1 MKERYHRQ
9 TLLPEVGEEGQ
20 RKLREARVL
29 IVGAGGLGCPVA
41 LYLAGA
47 GVGHLGLVDDD
58 VVSLSNLHRQVLYEE
73 ADLGHP
79 KAECAVRHLQTKNSD
94 IELKAYPMRLTPD
107 NAERLIAEYDLVVD
121 GCDNHATRYLLSD
134 ICEKQKKPYVH
145 AAIGA
150 FQGQVAILC
159 YGEGAPTYRAL
170 FPDEDMMCS
179 LEAGKGVI
187 GTTPAVVG
195 SLVANEVLKLI
206 IGYGKSLLGQLLV
219 IDLLTLDV
227 QKILLTKCHPERSEG
242 SR

>member
-9 TLLPEVGEEGQ
+9 TLLPEIGEEGQ
-20 RKLREARVL
+20 KKLQNARVL
-29 IVGAGGLGCPVA
+29 IVGVGGLGCPVA
-41 LYLAGA
+41 LYFAGA

-58 VVSLSNLHRQVLYEE
+58 AVSLSNLHRQVLYEE
-73 ADLGHP
+73 VDLGYP
-79 KAECAVRHLQTKNSD
+79 KAECAARHLQAKNSD

-145 AAIGA
+145 AAIEA

-159 YGEGAPTYRAL
+159 YDEGAPTYRTL

-219 IDLLTLDV
+219 IDLLTF
-227 QKILLTKCHPERSEG
+227 QTNFIQLT
-242 SR
+242 

>member
-9 TLLPEVGEEGQ
+9 TLLPEIGEEGQ
-20 RKLREARVL
+20 KKLQNARVL
-29 IVGAGGLGCPVA
+29 IVGVGGLGCPVA

-73 ADLGHP
+73 VDLGHP
-79 KAECAVRHLQTKNSD
+79 KTECAVRHLQAKNSD

-107 NAERLIAEYDLVVD
+107 NAEHLIAEHDLVVD

-150 FQGQVAILC
+150 FQGQIAILC
-159 YGEGAPTYRAL
+159 YDEGAPTYRTL
-170 FPDEDMMCS
+170 FPNEDTMCS
-179 LEAGKGVI
+179 LEAEKGVV

-219 IDLLTLDV
+219 IDLLTI
-227 QKILLTKCHPERSEG
+227 QTNFIRLTK
-242 SR
+242 

>member
-29 IVGAGGLGCPVA
+29 IVGVGGLGCPVA

-47 GVGHLGLVDDD
+47 GVGHLGLVDND

-79 KAECAVRHLQTKNSD
+79 KAACAARHLQAKNGD

-159 YGEGAPTYRAL
+159 YEEGAPTYRTL
-170 FPDEDMMCS
+170 FPDEDAMCS
-179 LEAGKGVI
+179 LEAEKGVI
-187 GTTPAVVG
+187 GTTPAVIG
-195 SLVANEVLKLI
+195 SLIANEVLKLI
-206 IGYGKSLLGQLLV
+206 AGFGEALFGKLFY
-219 IDLLTLDV
+219 IDLQTLKT
-227 QKILLTKCHPERSEG
+227 QTIHL
-242 SR
+242 

>member
-1 MKERYHRQ
+1 MNKYHRQ
-9 TLLPEVGEEGQ
+9 TLLPEIGEEGQ
-20 RKLREARVL
+20 KKLQNARVL
-29 IVGAGGLGCPVA
+29 IVGVGGLGCPVA
-41 LYLAGA
+41 LYLTGA

-73 ADLGHP
+73 VDLGHP
-79 KAECAVRHLQTKNSD
+79 KAECAVRHLQAKNSD
-94 IELKAYPMRLTPD
+94 IELKAYPIRLTPD

-150 FQGQVAILC
+150 FQGQIAILC
-159 YGEGAPTYRAL
+159 YGEGAPTYRTL
-170 FPDEDMMCS
+170 FSDEDMMCS

-219 IDLLTLDV
+219 IDLLTF
-227 QKILLTKCHPERSEG
+227 QTNFIQLT
-242 SR
+242 

>member
-9 TLLPEVGEEGQ
+9 TLLPEIGEEGQ
-20 RKLREARVL
+20 KKLQNARVL
-29 IVGAGGLGCPVA
+29 IVGVGGLGCPVA

-58 VVSLSNLHRQVLYEE
+58 VVNLSNLHRQVLYEE

-79 KAECAVRHLQTKNSD
+79 KAECAARHLQAKNSD

-150 FQGQVAILC
+150 FQGQIAILC
-159 YGEGAPTYRAL
+159 YEEGAPTYRTL
-170 FPDEDMMCS
+170 FPDEDAMCS
-179 LEAGKGVI
+179 LEAEKGVI
-187 GTTPAVVG
+187 GTTPAVIG
-195 SLVANEVLKLI
+195 SLIANEVLKLI
-206 IGYGKSLLGQLLV
+206 AGFGEALFGKLFY
-219 IDLLTLDV
+219 IDLQTLKT
-227 QKILLTKCHPERSEG
+227 QTIHL
-242 SR
+242 

>member
-9 TLLPEVGEEGQ
+9 GLLPEVGEEGQ
-20 RKLREARVL
+20 KKLQNARVL
-29 IVGAGGLGCPVA
+29 IVGVGGLGCPVA
-41 LYLAGA
+41 LYLTGA

-79 KAECAVRHLQTKNSD
+79 KAACAARHLQAKNGD
-94 IELKAYPMRLTPD
+94 IELKAYPIRLTPD
-107 NAERLIAEYDLVVD
+107 NAECLIAEYDLVVD

-150 FQGQVAILC
+150 FQGQIAILC
-159 YGEGAPTYRAL
+159 YDEGAPTYRTL

-219 IDLLTLDV
+219 IDLLTL
-227 QKILLTKCHPERSEG
+227 QTNFIQLT
-242 SR
+242 

>member
-9 TLLPEVGEEGQ
+9 TLLPEIGEEGQ
-20 RKLREARVL
+20 KKLQNVRVL
-29 IVGAGGLGCPVA
+29 IVGVGGLGCPVA

-47 GVGHLGLVDDD
+47 GVGHLGLVDND

-79 KAECAVRHLQTKNSD
+79 KAACAARHLQAKNGD

-107 NAERLIAEYDLVVD
+107 NAECLIAEYDLVID

-150 FQGQVAILC
+150 FQGQIAILC
-159 YGEGAPTYRAL
+159 YEEGAPTYRTL
-170 FPDEDMMCS
+170 FPDEDAMCS
-179 LEAGKGVI
+179 LEAEKGVI
-187 GTTPAVVG
+187 GTTPAVIG
-195 SLVANEVLKLI
+195 SLIANEVLKLI
-206 IGYGKSLLGQLLV
+206 AGFGEPLFGKLFH
-219 IDLLTLDV
+219 IDLQTLKT
-227 QKILLTKCHPERSEG
+227 QTIHL
-242 SR
+242 

>member
-9 TLLPEVGEEGQ
+9 TLLPEIGEEGQ
-20 RKLREARVL
+20 KKLQNARVL
-29 IVGAGGLGCPVA
+29 IVGVGGLGCPVA

-73 ADLGHP
+73 VDLGHP
-79 KAECAVRHLQTKNSD
+79 KAECAARHLQAKNSD
-94 IELKAYPMRLTPD
+94 IELKAYPIRLTPD

-134 ICEKQKKPYVH
+134 ICEKQKKPYVY

-150 FQGQVAILC
+150 FQGQIAILC
-159 YGEGAPTYRAL
+159 YDEGAPTYRTL

-206 IGYGKSLLGQLLV
+206 IGYGETFV
-219 IDLLTLDV
+219 NRMWYIDLLTLNT
-227 QKILLTKCHPERSEG
+227 QIIQL
-242 SR
+242 

>member
-20 RKLREARVL
+20 RKLSEARVL
-29 IVGAGGLGCPVA
+29 IVGVGGLGCPIA
-41 LYLAGA
+41 LYLTGA
-47 GVGHLGLVDDD
+47 GVGHIGLVDND
-58 VVSLSNLHRQVLYEE
+58 VVSLNNLHRQVLYEE
-73 ADLGHP
+73 ADIGLP
-79 KAECAVRHLQTKNSD
+79 KAECAARHLQAKNGN
-94 IELKAYPMRLTPD
+94 IELKAYPMHLTSD

-145 AAIGA
+145 AAIGT
-150 FQGQVAILC
+150 FQGQIAILC
-159 YGEGAPTYRAL
+159 YGEGAPTYRSL

-206 IGYGKSLLGQLLV
+206 VGFGEPLFGKLFY
-219 IDLLTLDV
+219 IDLQIPNIQTIQL
-227 QKILLTKCHPERSEG
+227 
-242 SR
+242 

>member
-20 RKLREARVL
+20 KKLQNARVL
-29 IVGAGGLGCPVA
+29 IVGVGGLGCPVA

-47 GVGHLGLVDDD
+47 GVGHLGLVDND

-79 KAECAVRHLQTKNSD
+79 KAACAARHLQAKNGD
-94 IELKAYPMRLTPD
+94 IELKAYPIRLTPD
-107 NAERLIAEYDLVVD
+107 NAECLIAEYDLVVD

-150 FQGQVAILC
+150 FQGQIAILC
-159 YGEGAPTYRAL
+159 YEEGAPTYRTL
-170 FPDEDMMCS
+170 FPDKDAMCS
-179 LEAGKGVI
+179 LEAEKGVI
-187 GTTPAVVG
+187 GTTPAVIG
-195 SLVANEVLKLI
+195 SLIANEVLKLI
-206 IGYGKSLLGQLLV
+206 AGIGEPLFGKLFY
-219 IDLLTLDV
+219 IDLQTLKT
-227 QKILLTKCHPERSEG
+227 QTIHL
-242 SR
+242 

>member
-9 TLLPEVGEEGQ
+9 TLLPEIGEEGQ
-20 RKLREARVL
+20 KKLQNARVL
-29 IVGAGGLGCPVA
+29 IVGVGGLGCPVA

-73 ADLGHP
+73 VDLGHP
-79 KAECAVRHLQTKNSD
+79 KAECAVRHLQAKNSD
-94 IELKAYPMRLTPD
+94 IELKAYPMRLTSD

-134 ICEKQKKPYVH
+134 ICERQRKPYVH

-150 FQGQVAILC
+150 FQGQIAILC
-159 YGEGAPTYRAL
+159 YDEGAPTYRTL

-206 IGYGKSLLGQLLV
+206 VGFGESLTNKLWT
-219 IDLLTLDV
+219 IDLLTLRTNIITL
-227 QKILLTKCHPERSEG
+227 K
-242 SR
+242 

>member
-1 MKERYHRQ
+1 MNKYHRQ
-9 TLLPEVGEEGQ
+9 TLLPEIGEEGQ
-20 RKLREARVL
+20 KKLQNARVL
-29 IVGAGGLGCPVA
+29 IVGVGGLGCPVA

-73 ADLGHP
+73 VDLGHP
-79 KAECAVRHLQTKNSD
+79 KAECAARHLQAKNSD
-94 IELKAYPMRLTPD
+94 IELEAYPMRLTPD
-107 NAERLIAEYDLVVD
+107 NVERLIAEYDLVVD

-134 ICEKQKKPYVH
+134 ICERQRKPYVH

-150 FQGQVAILC
+150 FQGQIAILC
-159 YGEGAPTYRAL
+159 YDEGAPTYRTL

-206 IGYGKSLLGQLLV
+206 VGFGESLTNKLWT
-219 IDLLTLDV
+219 IDLLTLRTNIITL
-227 QKILLTKCHPERSEG
+227 K
-242 SR
+242 

>member
-1 MKERYHRQ
+1 MNHKYHRQ
-9 TLLPEVGEEGQ
+9 TLLPEIGEEGQ
-20 RKLREARVL
+20 HRLQEARVL
-29 IVGAGGLGCPVA
+29 IVGMGGLGCPVA
-41 LYLAGA
+41 LYLTGA

-79 KAECAVRHLQTKNSD
+79 KAERAVRHLQAKNSD

-134 ICEKQKKPYVH
+134 ICERQRKPYVH

-150 FQGQVAILC
+150 FQGQIAILC
-159 YGEGAPTYRAL
+159 YDEGAPTYRTL
-170 FPDEDMMCS
+170 FPDEEMMCS
-179 LEAGKGVI
+179 LEAEKGVV

-219 IDLLTLDV
+219 IDLLTI
-227 QKILLTKCHPERSEG
+227 QTNFIRLT
-242 SR
+242 

>member
-9 TLLPEVGEEGQ
+9 TLLPEIGEEGQ
-20 RKLREARVL
+20 KKLQNARVL
-29 IVGAGGLGCPVA
+29 IVGVGGLGCPVA

-73 ADLGHP
+73 VDLGHP
-79 KAECAVRHLQTKNSD
+79 KAECAARHLQAKNSD

-150 FQGQVAILC
+150 FQGQIAILC
-159 YGEGAPTYRAL
+159 YEEGAPTYRTL
-170 FPDEDMMCS
+170 FPDEDAMCS
-179 LEAGKGVI
+179 LEAEKGVI
-187 GTTPAVVG
+187 GTTPAVIG
-195 SLVANEVLKLI
+195 SLIANEVLKLI
-206 IGYGKSLLGQLLV
+206 AGFGEALFGTLFY
-219 IDLLTLDV
+219 IDLQTLKT
-227 QKILLTKCHPERSEG
+227 QTIHL
-242 SR
+242 